1 MMKRRLSVSHA
12 LSAAELRALAREKK
26 DSRIVKR
33 LLLVAHLVEGASR
46 SAAGR
51 AVGLSPQAAYIWLK
65 RYNAE
70 SVAGLTDRPRSG
82 RPRRL
87 QAEQTAAF
95 KARLTAGAENDG
107 VVAFRGRDARRI
119 LREEFD
125 ADYSLTGTYALLH
138 RLKLG
143 NYIVDGIT
151 QIPHAGDAAEH
162 DASDSMSGRPRI
174 PDPYRK

>member
-46 SAAGR
+46 PAAGR

-70 SVAGLTDRPRSG
+70 GVAGLTDRPRSG

-138 RLKLG
+138 RLKLTRARG
-143 NYIVDGIT
+143 
-151 QIPHAGDAAEH
+151 PERH
-162 DASDSMSGRPRI
+162 DALADTG
-174 PDPYRK
+174 